1 MKRRSVI
8 SVLAA
13 VTCMALAAV
22 PMARANVWDEET
34 RMVMVKM
41 LVGEAGYQLVPD
53 HPAIIAVL
61 HKRKELPAWRNKPI
75 VALARAYSS
84 VVREN
89 MPPNA
94 NRVRAGQVTRETAP
108 QSIMNLVDAVGD
120 GRLLAPCRRSWQPGM
135 MCDPC
140 RGGAI
145 HWGSAVDAAR
155 SPLARVSCGRTHNV
169 FLGPRQDAAPARPR
183 ATPINGVIPARQ
195 AY

>member
-34 RMVMVKM
+34 RMVMVKV

-61 HKRKELPAWRNKPI
+61 HKRKELPAWRNKPL
-75 VALARAYSS
+75 VALARAYSA
-84 VVREN
+84 VVREG
-89 MPPNA
+89 MPA
-94 NRVRAGQVTRETAP
+94 NRNRSRTALVTRETAP
-108 QSIMNLVDAVGD
+108 QPIVQLVDAVGD

-135 MCDPC
+135 VCDPC
-140 RGGAI
+140 RGEAI
-145 HWGSAVDAAR
+145 HWGSAADAAR
-155 SPLARVSCGRTHNV
+155 SPLSRVSCGRTHNV
-169 FLGPRQDAAPARPR
+169 FLGPRQEPAPAPR
-183 ATPINGVIPARQ
+183 ANPITGRIPARQ

>member
-1 MKRRSVI
+1 MKRSVI
-8 SVLAA
+8 CVLAA
-13 VTCMALAAV
+13 VVSMALAVA

-34 RMVMVKM
+34 RLVMVKM

-94 NRVRAGQVTRETAP
+94 NRVRAGRVTRETAP
-108 QSIMNLVDAVGD
+108 QSIMSLVDAVGD
-120 GRLLAPCRRSWQPGM
+120 GRLLAPCRRPWQPGM
-135 MCDPC
+135 LCDPC

-169 FLGPRQDAAPARPR
+169 FLGPRQDGPPVRPR
-183 ATPINGVIPARQ
+183 AIPVNGMVPARE
-195 AY
+195 AH

>member
-1 MKRRSVI
+1 MKLSRI
-8 SVLAA
+8 SVLSAIVA
-13 VTCMALAAV
+13 FVLAAV

-34 RMVMVKM
+34 RMVMVKI

-75 VALARAYSS
+75 VALARAYSA
-84 VVREN
+84 VVREG
-89 MPPNA
+89 MPT
-94 NRVRAGQVTRETAP
+94 NRNRARTALVTRETAP
-108 QSIMNLVDAVGD
+108 QPIVQLVDAIGD
-120 GRLLAPCRRSWQPGM
+120 GRLLAPCRRAWQPGM
-135 MCDPC
+135 VCDPC
-140 RGGAI
+140 RGEAI

-169 FLGPRQDAAPARPR
+169 FLGPRSDAPARVVPN
-183 ATPINGVIPARQ
+183 PITGRIPARQ